1 MFGIVNYE
9 LFFMSCMILSMIPGS
24 DTIYI
29 LTQSISND
37 RKTGI
42 FSTLGICSGILV
54 HTTLVTL
61 GLSAILKSSPTAFQ
75 IVKIVGA
82 AYLIY
87 LGIKSIRSKQSLVV
101 QGDNVPKTD
110 LKKAYVNG
118 VITNVLNPKV
128 ALFFIAFLPSFVD
141 TESSY
146 FGVTAFIVLGLTYF
160 FTTTVWSLFLSYM
173 ASYASKFL
181 KRKPSAGKVINVVA
195 GLIFIVL
202 GAHLLVM
209 KDDAGTKEVEKIEK
223 DVIAVEEAEVAKID
237 MNNFNIESL

>member
-29 LTQSISND
+29 LTQSIAND

-75 IVKIVGA
+75 LVKIVGA

-87 LGIKSIRSKQSLVV
+87 LGIKSIRSKESLVLKD
-101 QGDNVPKTD
+101 GENGKTN
-110 LKKAYVNG
+110 LRKAYVKG
-118 VITNVLNPKV
+118 LITNVLNPKV
-128 ALFFIAFLPSFVD
+128 ALFFIAFLPSFVN
-141 TESSY
+141 TNSNY
-146 FGVTAFIVLGLTYF
+146 FGVFAFVLLGLTYF
-160 FTTTVWSLFLSYM
+160 FTTTVWSLFLSFI
-173 ASYASKFL
+173 ASYASIFL
-181 KRKPSAGKVINVVA
+181 RKKPSISKGINIVA

-209 KDDAGTKEVEKIEK
+209 KSDVETKEIEK
-223 DVIAVEEAEVAKID
+223 VESTVVDMESKEIAKLDI
-237 MNNFNIESL
+237 NNF

>member
-37 RKTGI
+37 RKTGV

-75 IVKIVGA
+75 IVKVVGA

-87 LGIKSIRSKQSLVV
+87 LGIKSIRSKKSLVV
-101 QGDNVPKTD
+101 QDEGAPKTN
-110 LKKAYVNG
+110 LKKAYING
-118 VITNVLNPKV
+118 VVTNVLNPKV

-146 FGVTAFIVLGLTYF
+146 FGVTAFVLLGLTYF
-160 FTTTVWSLFLSYM
+160 FTTTVWSLFLSYI

-181 KRKPSAGKVINVVA
+181 KKKPSAGKIINVVA

-202 GAHLLVM
+202 GAHLLIM
-209 KDDAGTKEVEKIEK
+209 KDDTGTKKVEKIENG
-223 DVIAVEEAEVAKID
+223 VIAVEEAEVAKLDI
-237 MNNFNIESL
+237 NNFDIKSL